1 VFLKTL
7 EVFTSIGAFMK
18 IQTLFISVFL
28 MSLIL
33 TSGCATTGTSN
44 SSNSSSARSDTI
56 EVHDPS
62 LSLAD
67 YIRRAGGVSVH
78 NIDGQT
84 RIRIRGNLSFNST
97 SEPLFVIDGVRS
109 GNNYDRVENIVPLDF
124 IESIQVLKGSD
135 ASTRFGLAASSGAII
150 ITTKRR

>member
-1 VFLKTL
+1 
-7 EVFTSIGAFMK
+7 MK

-33 TSGCATTGTSN
+33 TSGCATTGTSDSIN
-44 SSNSSSARSDTI
+44 SSSSSSGSSARSDAI

-124 IESIQVLKGSD
+124 IE
-135 ASTRFGLAASSGAII
+135 
-150 ITTKRR
+150 

>member
-1 VFLKTL
+1 
-7 EVFTSIGAFMK
+7 MK

-44 SSNSSSARSDTI
+44 SINSSSSSSGSSARSDAI

>member
-1 VFLKTL
+1 
-7 EVFTSIGAFMK
+7 MK
-18 IQTLFISVFL
+18 IQSLITPVFL

-33 TSGCATTGTSN
+33 TSGCATTGSRDYN
-44 SSNSSSARSDTI
+44 GSDTTDVI

-78 NIDGQT
+78 NVDGQT

-97 SEPLFVIDGVRS
+97 SDPLFVVDGVRS
-109 GNNYDRVENIVPLDF
+109 GNSYDRVENLVPLDY
-124 IESIQVLKGSD
+124 IQSIQVLKGTE
-135 ASTRFGLAASSGAII
+135 ASSQYGLAASSGAII

>member
-1 VFLKTL
+1 
-7 EVFTSIGAFMK
+7 MK

-44 SSNSSSARSDTI
+44 SINSSSSSSGSSARSDTI

>member
-1 VFLKTL
+1 MQPIMKLQLHIYTVL
-7 EVFTSIGAFMK
+7 IAFV
-18 IQTLFISVFL
+18 LLVSA
-28 MSLIL
+28 
-33 TSGCATTGTSN
+33 CATTGSTDYSG
-44 SSNSSSARSDTI
+44 SDTKDVI

-78 NIDGQT
+78 NVDGQT

-97 SEPLFVIDGVRS
+97 SDPLFVVDGVRS
-109 GNNYDRVENIVPLDF
+109 GNSYDRVENLVPLDY
-124 IESIQVLKGSD
+124 IQSIQVLKGTE
-135 ASTRFGLAASSGAII
+135 ASSQYGLAASSGAII

>member
-1 VFLKTL
+1 MKLQLPAYTVL
-7 EVFTSIGAFMK
+7 IAFV
-18 IQTLFISVFL
+18 LLV
-28 MSLIL
+28 
-33 TSGCATTGTSN
+33 SGCATTGTSD
-44 SSNSSSARSDTI
+44 SNRSDTTDVI

-97 SEPLFVIDGVRS
+97 SDPLFVVDGVRS
-109 GNNYDRVENIVPLDF
+109 GNDYDRVENLVPLDY
-124 IESIQVLKGSD
+124 IQSIRVLKGTE
-135 ASTRFGLAASSGAII
+135 ASSRFGLAASSGAII
-150 ITTKRR
+150 ITTKRYSDQI

>member
-1 VFLKTL
+1 
-7 EVFTSIGAFMK
+7 MK

-44 SSNSSSARSDTI
+44 SINSSSSSSGSSARSDTI

-124 IESIQVLKGSD
+124 IQSIQVLKGSD
-135 ASTRFGLAASSGAII
+135 ASTRYGLAASSGAII